1 MDFLSIGVLIVC
13 RFVVIVGDVC
23 IFSEAPLLVL
33 KAGLRNMDPIS
44 EQCVLKK
51 VSRLNLLLIAWFSF
65 DTLDIVGYL
74 QSCPNSFGFFFVTRF
89 VQ

>member
-1 MDFLSIGVLIVC
+1 MDFFEFIVC

-51 VSRLNLLLIAWFSF
+51 VSRLKLAI
-65 DTLDIVGYL
+65 
-74 QSCPNSFGFFFVTRF
+74 NSLV
-89 VQ
+89 

>member
-1 MDFLSIGVLIVC
+1 MLIVC

-51 VSRLNLLLIAWFSF
+51 VSRLKLAI
-65 DTLDIVGYL
+65 
-74 QSCPNSFGFFFVTRF
+74 NSLV
-89 VQ
+89 

>member
-1 MDFLSIGVLIVC
+1 MKSKHKQRLWIFLSIGVLIVC

-33 KAGLRNMDPIS
+33 KTGLRNMDPIS

-51 VSRLNLLLIAWFSF
+51 VSRLKLAI
-65 DTLDIVGYL
+65 
-74 QSCPNSFGFFFVTRF
+74 NSLV
-89 VQ
+89 

>member
-44 EQCVLKK
+44 EQCV
-51 VSRLNLLLIAWFSF
+51 
-65 DTLDIVGYL
+65 
-74 QSCPNSFGFFFVTRF
+74 
-89 VQ
+89 